1 MAFYQNYLID
11 KINILLVEKG
21 ITEEKTNILLKKYK
35 NYHCCLL
42 KYLQKNK
49 NIEDINFESCDC
61 KKIIYNDTSLEP
73 IDATWVGS

>member
-21 ITEEKTNILLKKYK
+21 ITDEKTNILLKKYK
-35 NYHCCLL
+35 NNHCCLL
-42 KYLQKNK
+42 KHLQKNK
-49 NIEDINFESCDC
+49 NIEDINFVKCDC
-61 KKIIYNDTSLEP
+61 KKLIYNNTSLEP